1 MQTKYFDQ
9 ILILLMAALAVFSG
23 YQLYRPI
30 DQIQSDS
37 AHSVAEIISQVNTV
51 KTKRNNWLAWLDS
64 NIGFKLSENDMIY
77 THADSSAE
85 IELNDGSTL
94 SLAES
99 TLFKV
104 SGVNNQEEFNL
115 ERGIVFAKLASS
127 RRDLKVDLGGNKLQ
141 LSAENAEFQ
150 ISKDSENQNISLLS
164 GEMKIQNESGIQVIK
179 ENQEASFNGSQIKI
193 KNIPLIS
200 LAPHKKTYYIAQ
212 AHNIHFEWQQKMES
226 QNIKILIATDRKF
239 KKMINSTSIRGN
251 SFDFIIDQSG
261 TYYWKLVGQS
271 NQESFS
277 TPIRFFQVYRE
288 FAPQIFEINSPLI
301 TFEEVL
307 NEYTIQWSAQGFKAF
322 ETQLSFNEQPSLNQ
336 EIKKNSLRLTELKKG
351 KYTFRVRGI
360 DNDRPEAL
368 WSESKAFEVLQIEK
382 LSAPHILSP
391 SPNSEF
397 VVYDIEQSQISF
409 AWDNVLGSNSY
420 RLELKSNN
428 EVQSFTSQSHHMTL
442 PLTAEGSYEWRLV
455 ALNDL
460 QESSSEWNTFSVKI
474 AKDNALSPQDGSV
487 VELKRPD
494 QDVTFEWK
502 PDSKTQDP
510 TYLLEVSNDPQF
522 NQIQV
527 TRKLKGIKSNVRFSK
542 LGTYYWRTKIIKE
555 NGQVEFS
562 RPTKVEVVPSPAP
575 KPLELPEENT
585 IEIQFEKETSLWNW
599 FISPAYADGG
609 FIELKWPKNEDAKFY
624 KIEIFTDSEMKN
636 KVLDK
641 TVQTNSFKWNNVTEG
656 QYFWRVAIVDHWD
669 REGTFSNLSK
679 LITSYPEEFFAPV
692 GSQLITPKHRS
703 AIRKGVE
710 FEWSK
715 DDKAEK
721 YRFMLATDL
730 EFKNIIFEKMLKQSS
745 IRLNTEIEQLNPE
758 KRYYWKVVSIGK
770 KGHEKSSLRRQ
781 VYRLPNE
788 KKREE
793 KQSLTKSSKVLPPH
807 KKRMVQSLLTIDALP
822 SSISEDTTNTRTTT
836 VSGTALNSLRL
847 SYRRKISMW
856 FNEYQ
861 AEAHRLSGEVFQN
874 LSFSQIYL
882 SLKGT
887 RPYSWGN
894 LSTGLNIY
902 SINSYPVQTTVKEQS
917 STLFAV
923 PIGVSK
929 SFNLSSRWSTE
940 LSAHAL
946 LGTILGAEARA
957 HFNYSW
963 AENFDLRTGIE
974 YSNLSFT
981 ADSNDVSVSR
991 ISLLL
996 GISQLF

>member
-1 MQTKYFDQ
+1 
-9 ILILLMAALAVFSG
+9 MAALAVFSG
-23 YQLYRPI
+23 YQLYRPT

-37 AHSVAEIISQVNTV
+37 ANSVAEIISQVNTV

-150 ISKDSENQNISLLS
+150 ISKDAENQNISLLS
-164 GEMKIQNESGIQVIK
+164 GEMKIQNDSGIQVIK
-179 ENQEASFNGSQIKI
+179 ENQEASFNGNQIKI
-193 KNIPLIS
+193 KDIPLVS
-200 LAPHKKTYYIAQ
+200 LAPHKKTFYIAQ
-212 AHNIHFEWQQKMES
+212 AHNIHFEWQQKIES
-226 QNIKILIATDRKF
+226 REIKILIATDRKF
-239 KKMINSTSIRGN
+239 KKLIHSSSVTGS
-251 SFDFIIDQSG
+251 SFDFTLNQSG
-261 TYYWKLVGQS
+261 TYYWKLMGQS
-271 NQESFS
+271 NHESFS
-277 TPIRFFQVYRE
+277 TPIRFFQVYSE
-288 FAPQIFEINSPLI
+288 FAPQLIEFNSPLI
-301 TFEEVL
+301 SFEETL
-307 NEYTIQWSAQGFKAF
+307 KEFSIQWSSQGFNLF
-322 ETQLSFNEQPSLNQ
+322 ETQLSFNDQPLLNQ

-351 KYTFRVRGI
+351 KYTFRVKGI
-360 DNDRPEAL
+360 DKERPEAL
-368 WSESKAFEVLQIEK
+368 WSETKSFEVVQIEK
-382 LSAPHILSP
+382 LSVPNILSP
-391 SPNSEF
+391 NPKSEF
-397 VVYDIEQSQISF
+397 IVYDIEQSQISF
-409 AWDNVLGSNSY
+409 AWENVLGSNSY
-420 RLELKSNN
+420 RLELKTNSG
-428 EVQSFTSQSHHMTL
+428 VQSFTTQSPHMTL
-442 PLTAEGSYEWRLV
+442 PLTKEGSYEWRLV

-460 QESSSEWNTFSVKI
+460 QESSTEWNLFSLNV
-474 AKDNALSPQDGSV
+474 AKDNALSPQNGSI

-502 PDSKTQDP
+502 PDSKAQDP
-510 TYLLEVSNDPQF
+510 TYLLEVSHDPQF
-522 NQIQV
+522 AQIQV
-527 TRKLKGIKSNVRFSK
+527 ERKLKGIKSNVRFSK

-555 NGQVEFS
+555 NGQIEFS

-585 IEIQFEKETSLWNW
+585 IEIQFEKETSFWNW
-599 FISPAYADGG
+599 FISPAFADGG
-609 FIELKWPKNEDAKFY
+609 FIELKWPQNEDAKFY
-624 KIEIFTDSEMKN
+624 KIEIFTDSEMEN
-636 KVLDK
+636 KVLEK
-641 TVQTNSFKWNNVTEG
+641 KVQTNSFKWIDVSEG

-669 REGTFSNLSK
+669 REGSYSNLSK
-679 LITSYPEEFFAPV
+679 LITSYPDQYFTPE
-692 GSQLITPKHRS
+692 GSQLLSPKHRS
-703 AIRKGVE
+703 SIEKGVE

-715 DDKAEK
+715 DNKADK

-730 EFKNIIFEKMLKQSS
+730 DFDDVVFEKTLSKNS
-745 IRLNTEIEQLNPE
+745 IRLTSEIEKLNPK
-758 KRYYWKVVSIGK
+758 KRYYWKVISVGK
-770 KGHEKSSLRRQ
+770 KGSEKSSLRRQ
-781 VYRLPNE
+781 VYRYPEE
-788 KKREE
+788 KKNQE
-793 KQSLTKSSKVLPPH
+793 KPIVAKSSKPLPQF
-807 KKRMVQSLLTIDALP
+807 KKRTVESLLTIDALP
-822 SSISEDTTNTRTTT
+822 SSISEDTTNTRTTA
-836 VSGTALNSLRL
+836 VSGTAINSLRL
-847 SYRRKISMW
+847 SYRRKISFW

-874 LSFSQIYL
+874 LAFSQIYL
-882 SLKGT
+882 SLKGS

-917 STLFAV
+917 SALFAI
-923 PIGVSK
+923 PFGVSK
-929 SFNLSSRWSTE
+929 TFDLNSRWSSE
-940 LSAHAL
+940 LSAHAI

-957 HFNYSW
+957 HFNYRW
-963 AENFDLRTGIE
+963 TDNFDLRTGIE